1 MNKVIFLLQAILLVV
16 DIISNIILT
25 RIQKKQNNR
34 QNCQMTVVFIL
45 KSQPVLVNSFTT
57 KVLNNISIYSQI
69 RVLCFQKQSES

>member
-34 QNCQMTVVFIL
+34 QIA
-45 KSQPVLVNSFTT
+45 K
-57 KVLNNISIYSQI
+57 
-69 RVLCFQKQSES
+69 

>member
-69 RVLCFQKQSES
+69 RVLYFQKQSES